1 MASNYLQFVRRV
13 VPTVLRTEPGRRLVG
28 TFAMFANMVAE
39 AGTQAVR
46 ASWIGDSKGPA
57 HDALR
62 PAGNELSLPRYPV
75 ESWSQYHSRLQRAW
89 EDWQH
94 AGHDSSLTGQLETA
108 GFPGAQIY
116 SALSFGWP
124 TRPPLNWPND
134 VLPQA
139 FWWSKFW
146 VCFPAGTHSVTAP
159 GPIAGDGHAAGDP
172 ELTAGPVG
180 IAPVQA
186 DTIRSIV
193 RKFKPG
199 HWRGMQVVFEIIGP
213 TAGTGHVAGEAGLV
227 AGGQTAVMGI

>member
-1 MASNYLQFVRRV
+1 MASTYLQFVRRV

-116 SALSFGWP
+116 SAMSFGWP
-124 TRPPLNWPND
+124 TRPPLHWPND
-134 VLPQA
+134 VLPQS

-146 VCFPAGTHSVTAP
+146 VFFPEGTHSVTAP
-159 GPIAGDGHAAGDP
+159 GPIAGDGHTAGDP
-172 ELTAGPVG
+172 GLIAGPVG
-180 IAPVQA
+180 IAPVA
-186 DTIRSIV
+186 MDTIRSII

-199 HWRGMQVVFEIIGP
+199 HWRGLQVVFEITGP
-213 TAGTGHVAGEAGLV
+213 TAGTGHVAGEPGLV
-227 AGGQTAVMGI
+227 AGGQTAAMGI